1 MGVISRGLRFA
12 AALVLA
18 ASASTVSADALT
30 DRARQLM
37 SEKKAKEAYALLLAQ
52 ESARAG
58 DPEFDYLLGISALD
72 AGEAE
77 RAVFALERVLAVQ
90 PDNHVARAEIAR
102 AYLALGER
110 NSARREFEAVR
121 KQQIPEEAKAT
132 IDRFLQAIAAADVT
146 QVAGFAELAVGH
158 DSNVN
163 SATASGQ
170 IAIPVLGGVIA
181 TLDSTATKRADYF
194 TNLSGGVSVTH
205 KLDNEWA
212 LVGGATL
219 AEKLNRSEKNF
230 DTRTLD
236 GNIGTRWTRGA
247 EAVTLGAQLQNFE
260 LDYATY
266 RETKGL
272 IGQWQHTFD
281 DSRQGTGYVQYS
293 ELRYPTQSV
302 RNANRLI
309 GGVAYAQAFAARF
322 NPVLFVSAYA
332 GREGELSTGVP
343 HLGHRPWGARAGVQL
358 TIGDGWQAF
367 ANAAYEERRYGGAD
381 PVFLVTRKDEQTDLS
396 AGVSYLLRPGA
407 TLIGQ
412 IADTDNRSN
421 IDINRFRRTLLT
433 LSLRLTF

>member
-1 MGVISRGLRFA
+1 LRVQRIFA
-12 AALVLA
+12 AFLLSVA
-18 ASASTVSADALT
+18 ATAAAADALT
-30 DRARQLM
+30 DRARQLL
-37 SEKKAKEAYALLLAQ
+37 SEKNPRAAYELLLAQ
-52 ESARAG
+52 ENARAG

-110 NSARREFEAVR
+110 DSARREFETVR
-121 KQQIPEEAKAT
+121 KQQIPEDAKAT
-132 IDRFLQAIAAADVT
+132 IDRFLQAIAAADIT
-146 QVAGFAELAVGH
+146 QVTGFAEIAVGH

-163 SATASGQ
+163 SATGSGQ
-170 IAIPVLGGVIA
+170 IAIPVLGGVLA
-181 TLDSTATKRADYF
+181 TLDPAATKRADWF
-194 TNLSGGVSVTH
+194 TNLTGGVNVTH
-205 KLDNEWA
+205 KLAAEWA

-219 AEKLNRSEKNF
+219 AEKLNRTEKNF

-236 GNIGTRWTRGA
+236 GNLGARWTRGA
-247 EAVTLGAQLQNFE
+247 EAVTLGAQMQSFE
-260 LDYATY
+260 LDYSTY

-281 DSRQGTGYVQYS
+281 DTHQGTGYVQYS
-293 ELRYPTQSV
+293 ELRYPTQTI

-309 GGVAYAQAFAARF
+309 GGVAYAQAFAAQF

-332 GREGELSTGVP
+332 GREGELSPGVP

-358 TIGDGWQAF
+358 TIGDGWAAF
-367 ANAAYEERRYGGAD
+367 ANAAYEERRYGGTD
-381 PVFLVTRKDEQTDLS
+381 PIFLVTRKDEQRDLS
-396 AGVSYLLRPGA
+396 VGVSYLLRAGA

-421 IDINRFRRTLLT
+421 VDINRFRRTLVT